1 MNYDI
6 ADNVPVDYSDLQT
19 LIVCS
24 VRYAAGRRSYIV
36 RLIKD
41 IIFTYSD
48 YMSTSTL
55 HNIEQE
61 IKEVLEKQAGD
72 QCDLDDW
79 KLAVDHINTVLL
91 RKEANL

>member
-1 MNYDI
+1 MINDNL
-6 ADNVPVDYSDLQT
+6 DNVPVDFTDLQT

-41 IIFTYSD
+41 IIFGYSD
-48 YMSTSTL
+48 HMSTSTL

-61 IKEVLEKQAGD
+61 IKETLEHKAGD

-79 KLAVDHINTVLL
+79 KLALEHINTVLL
-91 RKEANL
+91 RKEANQ